1 MLLSTLHP
9 RNREKKHVS
18 VTGGCAGQLCR
29 FRSTLIFPFTYVN
42 EGCCSFQIMY
52 VVLSV
57 LDIKGVG
64 QTNKVNDNK
73 LSVITKTTTSII
85 ETPKPEL
92 EIETNPGDV
101 EV

>member
-1 MLLSTLHP
+1 
-9 RNREKKHVS
+9 
-18 VTGGCAGQLCR
+18 
-29 FRSTLIFPFTYVN
+29 
-42 EGCCSFQIMY
+42 MY

-64 QTNKVNDNK
+64 QTNKVNDNR